1 MLEIGTA
8 NTEIRTVLP
17 RHTAARLGSGTLE
30 VLATP
35 MMIAWMEECCLN
47 CVQPGL
53 AEGQTT
59 VETAVNVTHEAPTP
73 VNGEVRVA
81 CVLRAVDGRRL
92 TFAVEASDSS
102 GIIGRGSHE
111 RFIVD
116 ARRFQ
121 EKCDAKAAQR

>member
-1 MLEIGTA
+1 MLEIGNA
-8 NTEIRTVLP
+8 NTELRTVLP
-17 RHTAARLGSGTLE
+17 QHTAAHLNSGTLE

-35 MMIAWMEECCLN
+35 MMIAWMEECCLH
-47 CVQPGL
+47 CVQPCL

-59 VETAVNVTHEAPTP
+59 VGTAVSVTHEAPTP
-73 VNGEVRVA
+73 LNGQVKIA
-81 CVLRAVDGRRL
+81 CVLRSVDGRRL

-121 EKCDAKAAQR
+121 EKCNAKAAQL